1 MAGSMKQIA
10 KRNAMSPQALVS
22 EWDFFCLWQR
32 QNLSSSINQFEGAV
46 KWHVLVLKPP

>member
-22 EWDFFCLWQR
+22 EWDFFVYGSARIYQAVLI
-32 QNLSSSINQFEGAV
+32 NLKGQLNGTSWS
-46 KWHVLVLKPP
+46 